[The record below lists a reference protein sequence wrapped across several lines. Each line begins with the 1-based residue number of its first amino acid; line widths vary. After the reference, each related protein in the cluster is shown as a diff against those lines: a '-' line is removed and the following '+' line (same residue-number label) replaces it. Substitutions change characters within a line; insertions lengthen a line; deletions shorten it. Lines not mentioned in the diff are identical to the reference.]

1 MRKLAYEQDGRRW
14 EWRWTDNNDAY
25 WTTNDEGDG
34 VFIVTLSRNERRQV
48 VGTCDFSLNGLTPE
62 SAKRKIRKW
71 MTQE

>member
-48 VGTCDFSLNGLTPE
+48 VGTCDFSLNGLNPE
-62 SAKRKIRKW
+62 SAKRKIHRW
-71 MTQE
+71 MTKD